1 MAPFDDSNSRPGEAH
16 YFSLLDNA
24 SEAILSF
31 RAGEGLILEA
41 NAQAE
46 RLLGRPRDELIGT
59 PFVEAFAPA
68 HRDPIAWL
76 VAQSDGAPL
85 RLEDLAIRRPAPPA
99 APRPAREEGHGPR
112 SQRDSFST
120 SDWQPLPEPFRVPE
134 LSPELSEPFD
144 EGPSGRREAR
154 PQREEVPVSLSC
166 NWIHVDHG
174 VVAQAILRDA
184 TSARQAQ
191 RDLESYAVQLEERVA
206 ARTRELQQS
215 EERYRALFLQE
226 QKRAQHLSLIN
237 EVQKCALGESDL
249 DVFPHCCVRFIQEHF
264 RRGDASFFLV
274 DSSQPWSSLDTSTGP
289 ASILAASTS
298 DSSVLGD
305 EFELVCVAQAGGH
318 GLSAP
323 PGTRIS
329 SRSGLLAAAARSGE
343 ILHRVARG
351 GEGEHE
357 GGESMPG
364 AYRSIK
370 FEVAAPLMLEGR
382 VLGVLAVQSEE
393 ALPFDTRDEEALT
406 TAANIIAT
414 HLHSSRL
421 FREIGELNAFHQT
434 LINTMLHSLMV
445 VDARG
450 QLEVVN
456 ERLCTT
462 FCVSREQ
469 ILGQPMARVLG
480 EDVMHAYGLAGAIE
494 GVTLDGTPRQI
505 PEVHARTPEGQSVFD
520 LRIFR
525 VYFRGEAKAVI
536 LAINITVRWR
546 KAHQLQLM
554 HEIGR
559 FFQASL
565 DINRVLHTVLTCIT
579 AGSSLGFNRAFV
591 LLRDNYWL
599 PEAGNGKRKPE
610 NERDILVG
618 VMALG
623 PASQEE
629 ASQIWSEL
637 SQRNPSLQ
645 EILAAASQP
654 QRSAVSPL
662 QHATRGLSFELDEPA
677 LQVLA
682 SIVREGRAALVR
694 PCDLFP
700 VPEDR
705 GSQDCHEAAQVLE
718 SYQNHLPQTHEQVPA
733 SVLASVRAARALFV
747 APEMAVAPLLSKD
760 GVIGVVLADN
770 LYSQDSINEDDVQL
784 LDTLAQQA
792 GLTIDNALAYQALQE
807 AQLGLVDAERLAAVG
822 NMAARVSH
830 EIRNPLATI
839 GGFARMIL
847 KKPGEAENVASK
859 VRIIVDEV
867 SRLEELLTDLLDMAR
882 PRQLSLEA
890 HNINEVV
897 SHALLLADADIK
909 AAGVTLKKM
918 LAPEMPSLLMDRSR
932 LLQAVLN
939 IVRNGAQAMADKSGG
954 ASHNEGGASTSA
966 GEPSTMTVATRLD
979 WQREPPM
986 IEITVQD
993 EGVGISE
1000 RSVKKIFN
1008 PFYSTKVSGS
1018 GLGLAV
1024 TRRILQDHGGD
1035 IEVESQENVGTTFY
1049 LRIPARTP
1057 GSAQPAEPADEEHS
1071 QGE

>member
-1 MAPFDDSNSRPGEAH
+1 MAPFDESNTRPGEAH

-24 SEAILSF
+24 SEAIISF

-46 RLLGRPRDELIGT
+46 RLLGRPRDELVST
-59 PFVEAFAPA
+59 PFVEVFAPE
-68 HRDPIAWL
+68 HHDPIAWL
-76 VAQSDGAPL
+76 VAQADGAPL
-85 RLEDLAIRRPAPPA
+85 RLEDLSIRRPSPPA
-99 APRPAREEGHGPR
+99 LPAPAHEEGRGPLT
-112 SQRDSFST
+112 QRDNFST
-120 SDWQPLPEPFRVPE
+120 SSWQPLPDPFRVPE
-134 LSPELSEPFD
+134 PSDERGEAFD
-144 EGPSGRREAR
+144 NGPSGRRAAR
-154 PQREEVPVSLSC
+154 PHRDEVPVSLSC
-166 NWIHVDHG
+166 NWIHVDNG

-184 TSARQAQ
+184 TTTRQAQ

-237 EVQKCALGESDL
+237 EVQKCALDESDL

-274 DSSQPWSSLDTSTGP
+274 DSSQPWSSLDTTTSP

-298 DSSVLGD
+298 GSPSLGE
-305 EFELVCVAQAGGH
+305 EFDLVCVAQAGGH

-329 SRSGLLAAAARSGE
+329 SRSGLIAEAARRGE
-343 ILHRVARG
+343 ILHRVAH
-351 GEGEHE
+351 EGENSE
-357 GGESMPG
+357 YVPG
-364 AYRSIK
+364 VYRSTK
-370 FEVAAPLMLEGR
+370 FEVAAPIMLEGR

-393 ALPFDTRDEEALT
+393 ALAFDTRDEEALG

-445 VDARG
+445 VDGHGR
-450 QLEVVN
+450 LEVVN

-462 FCVSREQ
+462 FSMAREQ

-480 EDVMHAYGLAGAIE
+480 EDVMHLYGLNQAIE
-494 GVTLDGTPRQI
+494 AVTLEGTPRQI
-505 PEVHARTPEGQSVFD
+505 PEVHARTPEGQAVFD

-565 DINRVLHTVLTCIT
+565 DIDRVLHTVLTCIT

-591 LLRDNYWL
+591 LLRDRYWL
-599 PEAGNGKRKPE
+599 PQAGRVKPE
-610 NERDILVG
+610 GERDILTG

-623 PASQEE
+623 PSSHEE
-629 ASQIWSEL
+629 ASRIWSEL

-645 EILAAASQP
+645 EILASASQQ
-654 QRSAVSPL
+654 QRGPVSPL
-662 QHATRGLSFELDEPA
+662 QHATRGLSFELDAPA
-677 LQVLA
+677 LQVLS
-682 SIVREGRAALVR
+682 SIVREGRAALVH

-700 VPEDR
+700 LPEDR
-705 GSQDCHEAAQVLE
+705 NSDECRESAQVLE
-718 SYQNHLPQTHEQVPA
+718 DAHYETPQAREHT
-733 SVLASVRAARALFV
+733 LILMRAARSLFT

-770 LYSQDSINEDDVQL
+770 LYSQDIINEDDVQL

-792 GLTIDNALAYQALQE
+792 GLTIDNALAYQQLQE

-839 GGFARMIL
+839 GGFARLIL
-847 KKPGEAENVASK
+847 KKPGDAENVASK
-859 VRIIVDEV
+859 VGIIVNEV
-867 SRLEELLTDLLDMAR
+867 TRLEELLGDLLDMAR
-882 PRQLSLEA
+882 PRELNLEP
-890 HNINEVV
+890 HNVNEVV

-909 AAGVTLKKM
+909 AAGVTLKKR

-954 ASHNEGGASTSA
+954 GGNNEGESV
-966 GEPSTMTVATRLD
+966 TMTVSTRLD
-979 WQREPPM
+979 TEREPPM
-986 IEITVQD
+986 IEIGVQD

-1008 PFYSTKVSGS
+1008 PFFSTKVSGS

-1024 TRRILQDHGGD
+1024 TRRILQDHGGE
-1035 IEVESQENVGTTFY
+1035 IEVQSQENVGTTFY

-1057 GSAQPAEPADEEHS
+1057 GSAQPAEATSEQSS